1 VLTAERQ
8 LQFPI
13 GIGRVSEVATASSG
27 ATGLAGRYAQ
37 ALFELA
43 TERGALDAVAGDLAT
58 VRQMLGESADLV
70 RLVRSPVIKRDAAA
84 RAIGAL
90 AQGAGF
96 NVLTGNFLGLLARN
110 RRLFELSAMI
120 AAFQRLLADSR
131 GEIAAEVVSATPLAE
146 RHIAAVADALKAA
159 TGAKVALSTRVDP
172 ALLGG
177 MIVRVGS
184 RMVDSSLRTK
194 LQKLELA
201 MKGIG

>member
-1 VLTAERQ
+1 M
-8 LQFPI
+8 
-13 GIGRVSEVATASSG
+13 ATASSG
-27 ATGLAGRYAQ
+27 ASGLAGRYAQ
-37 ALFELA
+37 ALFDLA
-43 TERGALDAVAGDLAT
+43 TERGALDAVAADLAT
-58 VRQMLGESADLV
+58 VRRMLDDSPDFA
-70 RLVRSPVIKRDAAA
+70 RLVRSPVIKREAAG

-90 AQGAGF
+90 VKGAGF
-96 NVLTGNFLGLLARN
+96 NALTGNFLGLLARN
-110 RRLFELSAMI
+110 RRLFELSAMV

-131 GEIAAEVVSATPLAE
+131 GEVAAEVISATPLSE
-146 RHIAAVADALKAA
+146 RHVAAVTDALKAA

-194 LQKLELA
+194 LSKLELA